1 MIANKHITKIVAVI
15 MAATIIFTLGLIAN
29 SDKLKANAADT
40 GIGMEYESVLFD
52 TSLPITVNIV
62 MDNSDWE
69 DMLAGAVTKEYYQC
83 DVEINGDRFYRVG
96 IRTKGNTSL
105 RNIASDPD
113 QDKYSFKLEF
123 DQFVDD
129 QTCYGLDKLVLNNN
143 YADATNMKEAL
154 IYDMFQYLGADASL
168 YNYASVSVN
177 GEYWGLYLALEAV
190 EDSFMLRN
198 FGVENGELYKPDN
211 LDFDNVQED
220 LQYSG
225 TIDLNNLQPPEMNGQ
240 IPDGLDIGNLQPPG
254 MGGQNSMEIPQF
266 ENEQTNP
273 QDGGGMPF
281 SPPGM
286 GGQPSNGF
294 GQIPD
299 ELQMPPSRGE
309 NSGSP
314 QDFFGM
320 PDEGGNLPTSPNMFG
335 MGRNSGGS
343 NLNYIDDELD
353 SYYNIWNNEVTKTN
367 KNDHKK
373 VVTALKNI
381 SQGTDLEKY
390 MDIDNLLRYAAVHIF
405 SVNSD
410 SLSENMSHNYYLYEA
425 NGQLNLLPWDYNL
438 ALGGMGGAGG
448 RGSSG
453 ATGTVN
459 SAIDDAFSGTKFF
472 DHLLADEEY
481 HAQYYAYLRDLVDEY
496 LLGDGFESFY
506 DRTRSQI
513 DDLVKN
519 DPNAFYSYEE
529 YQVAAETLY
538 EVVHLR
544 AQSINGQ
551 LNGTIPSTKQEQQG
565 SDALIDASH
574 IDLSLM
580 GTMDMG
586 GGNQAMGGGVRPNGE
601 NFPDGENFNFL
612 NNLFSKGGQAN
623 DGQETLPDENAVRVP
638 GSTTE
643 RNINNS
649 FKNYAIYGVSFLTL
663 VIGFLVVIFY
673 IRPKR

>member
-29 SDKLKANAADT
+29 SDNLKANAADT
-40 GIGMEYESVLFD
+40 GISMEYESVLFD
-52 TSLPITVNIV
+52 TSEPIKVNIV

-113 QDKYSFKLEF
+113 HDKYSFKLEF

-143 YADATNMKEAL
+143 FADATNMKEAL

-198 FGVENGELYKPDN
+198 YGAENGELYKPDN

-225 TIDLNNLQPPEMNGQ
+225 TIDLNNLQAPEMNWQ

-254 MGGQNSMEIPQF
+254 MDWQNSMEIPQF
-266 ENEQTNP
+266 ENEQINP

-281 SPPGM
+281 SLPGM
-286 GGQPSNGF
+286 GEQPPNGF
-294 GQIPD
+294 RQIPD
-299 ELQMPPSRGE
+299 ESQMPPSMGE
-309 NSGSP
+309 NNGSP

-320 PDEGGNLPTSPNMFG
+320 PDKGGDLPTSPNVFG

-367 KNDHKK
+367 KNDHKE

-390 MDIDNLLRYAAVHIF
+390 MDIDNLLKYAAVHIF

-410 SLSENMSHNYYLYEA
+410 SLSGSMSHNYYLYEA

-438 ALGGMGGAGG
+438 ALGGMGGAGS
-448 RGSSG
+448 RGNGG

-481 HAQYYAYLRDLVDEY
+481 HAQYYAYLRELVDEY
-496 LLGDGFESFY
+496 LLGDGFEAFY

-519 DPNAFYSYEE
+519 DANAFYSYEE

-551 LNGTIPSTKQEQQG
+551 LNGTIPSTRQEQQG

-586 GGNQAMGGGVRPNGE
+586 GRNQSMDVGARPNGE
-601 NFPDGENFNFL
+601 NFPDGENFDFF
-612 NNLFSKGGQAN
+612 NNLFFKREQPSN
-623 DGQETLPDENAVRVP
+623 DQKTLPDESVLREP
-638 GSTTE
+638 GRFVE
-643 RNINNS
+643 KNS
-649 FKNYAIYGVSFLTL
+649 NPGRNYAIYGVSFLVL

-673 IRPKR
+673 KRPKR

>member
-15 MAATIIFTLGLIAN
+15 MAATIIFTLGLMAN

-40 GIGMEYESVLFD
+40 GISMEYESVLFD
-52 TSLPITVNIV
+52 TSEPINVNIV

-69 DMLAGAVTKEYYQC
+69 DMLAGAVTKDYYQC

-113 QDKYSFKLEF
+113 HDKYSFKLEF

-143 YADATNMKEAL
+143 FADATNMKEAL

-198 FGVENGELYKPDN
+198 YGAENGELYKPDN

-220 LQYSG
+220 LQCSG
-225 TIDLNNLQPPEMNGQ
+225 TFDLNNLQAPEMNWQ

-254 MGGQNSMEIPQF
+254 MDWQNSMEIPQF
-266 ENEQTNP
+266 ENEQINP
-273 QDGGGMPF
+273 QDGSGIPF

-286 GGQPSNGF
+286 GGQPSDGF

-299 ELQMPPSRGE
+299 ESQMPPSMGE
-309 NSGSP
+309 NNGSP

-320 PDEGGNLPTSPNMFG
+320 PDEGGDLPTSPNVFG
-335 MGRNSGGS
+335 MGRSSGGS

-353 SYYNIWNNEVTKTN
+353 SYYNIWNSEVTKTN

-381 SQGTDLEKY
+381 SQGTDLEKD
-390 MDIDNLLRYAAVHIF
+390 MDIDNLLKYAAVHIF

-410 SLSENMSHNYYLYEA
+410 SLSGNMSHNYYLYEA

-438 ALGGMGGAGG
+438 ALGGMGGAGS
-448 RGSSG
+448 RGNSG

-481 HAQYYAYLRDLVDEY
+481 HAQYYAYLQELVDEY
-496 LLGDGFESFY
+496 LLGDGFEAFY

-519 DPNAFYSYEE
+519 DANAFYSYEE
-529 YQVAAETLY
+529 YQVAAEILY

-551 LNGTIPSTKQEQQG
+551 LNGTIPSTRQEQQG

-586 GGNQAMGGGVRPNGE
+586 GRNQAMGVGSRPTGE
-601 NFPDGENFNFL
+601 NFPDGENFDFF
-612 NNLFSKGGQAN
+612 NNLFFKREQPSN
-623 DGQETLPDENAVRVP
+623 DQEILPDESVLREP
-638 GSTTE
+638 GRFVE
-643 RNINNS
+643 KNNNPGR
-649 FKNYAIYGVSFLTL
+649 NYAIYGISFLVL

-673 IRPKR
+673 KKPK